1 MGRRE
6 FVLAGWLIAGLL
18 AGGVSLRAGDHAACA
33 AQEPEHQRWVVKQ
46 KIIGLL
52 ELPDDRLLAEL
63 EKWPRFQEMKLE
75 QKGRF
80 LERIARIRA
89 ERIRAADQ
97 EAERLGLTLSEDQR
111 ATFRRQYWQ
120 RREEMARQLWKET
133 EGQRKSLR
141 EQLEKELKA
150 QFASKDSRG
159 GSDSGAGTR
168 P

>member
-1 MGRRE
+1 MGRRKL
-6 FVLAGWLIAGLL
+6 VLAAWLAAGVL
-18 AGGVSLRAGDHAACA
+18 AGGVISRAEDHPSSD

-46 KIIGLL
+46 KIVGLL

-63 EKWPRFQEMKLE
+63 EKWPRFQKMNLE

-80 LERIARIRA
+80 LERIARMRV
-89 ERIRAADQ
+89 ERRRAADR
-97 EAERLGLTLSEDQR
+97 EAEKLGLTLSEDQR
-111 ATFRRQYWQ
+111 AAFRRQYWQ

-150 QFASKDSRG
+150 QFASKEGRGDSQN
-159 GSDSGAGTR
+159 GAGTR